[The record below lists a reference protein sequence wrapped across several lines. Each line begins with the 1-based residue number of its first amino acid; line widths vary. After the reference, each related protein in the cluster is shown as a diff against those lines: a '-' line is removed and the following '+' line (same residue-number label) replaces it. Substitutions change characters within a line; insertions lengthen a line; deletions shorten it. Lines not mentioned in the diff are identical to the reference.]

1 MMLRLDAFVLAWIAT
16 AALASGRYLAP
27 PQPYNIPPS
36 IGERVRRYTSFGL
49 LAVGERVAAAARRR
63 IA

>member
-1 MMLRLDAFVLAWIAT
+1 MMWRLDAFVLAWIAT

-27 PQPYNIPPS
+27 SRPDNSPPS
-36 IGERVRRYTSFGL
+36 LGERARRYTSFGL
-49 LAVGERVAAAARRR
+49 LAIGERIAAAARRR

>member
-27 PQPYNIPPS
+27 RPNNIPPS

-63 IA
+63 IT